1 MSPERFDHLL
11 NLVGHFI
18 QKKRCNSRAS
28 ISPGERLTL
37 TLRYLATGD
46 SQQSQ
51 SFNFRVGRSTASMII
66 KDTCDAIWTALSPTY
81 LKTPSSEEEW
91 MAIAKE
97 FMAEWNFPHVVG
109 AVDGKHI
116 CIECPKNGGSLFY
129 NYKHFHSTVLMAICD
144 AKYRFTSVSLGD
156 YGRDNDA
163 AIFSQSDIFKAIE
176 SGKMF
181 IPQPSLVNNKVLP
194 YTLVGDEIFPLKTW
208 LMKPYPGKG
217 LSESQ
222 NVFNYRLSR
231 CRRTIENAFGIYA
244 ARWRIFRRPIRASI
258 STVDAIVKATLCLH
272 NYLCMTE
279 NAQYIPTGF
288 VDCDSSS
295 GMKEGEWRNI
305 VRGAN
310 SGFQNMS
317 RTGSPNYS
325 IDAKATRDNFCEYV
339 NSEDGAL
346 PWQLDHVRSC
356 GKRNKQKCQV

>member
-163 AIFSQSDIFKAIE
+163 AIFS
-176 SGKMF
+176 
-181 IPQPSLVNNKVLP
+181 
-194 YTLVGDEIFPLKTW
+194 
-208 LMKPYPGKG
+208 
-217 LSESQ
+217 
-222 NVFNYRLSR
+222 
-231 CRRTIENAFGIYA
+231 
-244 ARWRIFRRPIRASI
+244 
-258 STVDAIVKATLCLH
+258 
-272 NYLCMTE
+272 
-279 NAQYIPTGF
+279 
-288 VDCDSSS
+288 
-295 GMKEGEWRNI
+295 
-305 VRGAN
+305 
-310 SGFQNMS
+310 
-317 RTGSPNYS
+317 
-325 IDAKATRDNFCEYV
+325 
-339 NSEDGAL
+339 
-346 PWQLDHVRSC
+346 
-356 GKRNKQKCQV
+356 